1 MNNGSSENGYA
12 LVMLL
17 AVLTIAGGT
26 LYAAQVSHSASPTAQ
41 QALHAK
47 RNLMS
52 ARQALL
58 SYTTHYPYMYGP
70 RGAGVG
76 HFPCP
81 DTDRGLDQDISAWS
95 TRSGPNPP
103 CGRLDASEGRLPA
116 HVSYPTQRYMF
127 DSGEGAPVRYR
138 VSGEFINNPSNRVV
152 NPTLLAR
159 EDTIAIAK
167 LVKKMSVRSLASES
181 VSMITPT
188 ALLLAIKPA
197 VSIWFVDKLNKLET
211 MNCFV
216 RDPIGQN
223 HDTDTDTDTDT
234 PLTLPSRCEQLR
246 QITSSCQQQSE
257 YPVSMSGL
265 FDPTGVDASVFLSRS
280 SLSQLIVLLLAD
292 ELPAAYNC
300 DELAQSQLSIEQ
312 VPANTHWFVR
322 NQWHF
327 WIKFVAEDECFTA
340 VDELC
345 SMNSINRL
353 SYANLAEPIFVQ
365 WRLP

>member
-1 MNNGSSENGYA
+1 MNIASSESGYA
-12 LVMLL
+12 LVTLL

-26 LYAAQVSHSASPTAQ
+26 LFAAHASHTASPTAE

-47 RNLMS
+47 RNLLS

-152 NPTLLAR
+152 NPTLLAS

-167 LVKKMSVRSLASES
+167 LVQKISVRSLVSEG
-181 VSMITPT
+181 VSIITPT

-197 VSIWFVDKLNKLET
+197 VSIWFVDKLNELET
-211 MNCFV
+211 MSCLLS
-216 RDPIGQN
+216 DPTSQN
-223 HDTDTDTDTDT
+223 HDADAS
-234 PLTLPSRCEQLR
+234 LTSPSRCEQLR
-246 QITSSCQQQSE
+246 QVTSTCHQQSE

-265 FDPTGVDASVFLSRS
+265 FEAPSFDTPALQGHS

-292 ELPAAYNC
+292 EIPVAYDC
-300 DELAQSQLSIEQ
+300 DELAQSQLSIDQ

-322 NQWHF
+322 NQWHY
-327 WIKFVAEDECFTA
+327 WIRFVAEEKCFTA

-345 SMNSINRL
+345 SMDSINHL
-353 SYANLAEPIFVQ
+353 SYANLAESIVVQ